1 MSIPF
6 RVQCLCGFESNV
18 VFEGMTHEKPQVF
31 KVPVF
36 LQSTGQLTAIR
47 FREADIGL
55 KDDALFEWIQKH
67 GEEKIRVELGDNAV
81 GLGFRSMG
89 QSEPLHCPKCGNM
102 TAKFVQAGF

>member
-6 RVQCLCGFESNV
+6 RVQCVCGFESNV
-18 VFEGMTHEKPQVF
+18 VFEGMAHEKPQVF

-47 FREADIGL
+47 FREAEIGL
-55 KDDALFEWIQKH
+55 RDDALLEWVRKH
-67 GEEKIRVELGDNAV
+67 GAEKIRVELGEDAV
-81 GLGFRSMG
+81 GLGFPSTGRP
-89 QSEPLHCPKCGNM
+89 EPLRCPKCGNM